1 MIKNELKTVFHN
13 ASYLMITQAAM
24 YIAPLFVL
32 SYLLK
37 TLGVKEFGYY
47 ALILAIVAYLQIITD
62 YGFSFSS
69 SRAISQNRDDK
80 NYLSEIYCATMV
92 IKLII
97 CFIVFLFLYITL
109 YIFPIGNDL
118 ATGLIYGYVIV
129 LGNREKS

>member
-80 NYLSEIYCATMV
+80 ITCQR
-92 IKLII
+92 
-97 CFIVFLFLYITL
+97 FIALQW
-109 YIFPIGNDL
+109 
-118 ATGLIYGYVIV
+118 
-129 LGNREKS
+129 